1 MSKINENDKVFT
13 TIKMLQNNGILSSNT
28 KCYMSVMVIW
38 KSLHERE
45 IKKEMIYTIGAVPSA
60 RVKSIEACWLTLEPT
75 ANKSAAMWYF
85 RKK

>member
-1 MSKINENDKVFT
+1 M
-13 TIKMLQNNGILSSNT
+13 IKCLPQLKCCKTMEYWVAILSVIV
-28 KCYMSVMVIW
+28 MSVMVIW